1 MAHLMKRMEK
11 WKGNNFMFQLV
22 YFLLQ
27 TKVLFQNVF
36 ENDLYMRASKVNP
49 ESADEIEIGLKL
61 REFNDQNKTFF
72 VLMVMVM

>member
-1 MAHLMKRMEK
+1 
-11 WKGNNFMFQLV
+11 MFQLV

-49 ESADEIEIGLKL
+49 ESAAEIEIGLKL
-61 REFNDQNKTFF
+61 KEFNDQNKTFF
-72 VLMVMVM
+72 VLMVMVMS